1 MDYVKEVEELKK
13 FETTNWFKP
22 EIGTYHIKIVGDG
35 EFLQKKFREDEEEVT
50 QWNLP
55 IEIKGVKMTWSI
67 TKGKTISSI
76 YGQIMSLCARNNN
89 SAVDVEFD
97 LIVKS
102 DGKKRDYTIP
112 QAYQ

>member
-1 MDYVKEVEELKK
+1 MDYAKEVEELKK
-13 FETTNWFKP
+13 YETTAWFKP
-22 EIGTYHIKIVGDG
+22 DVGTYKIKILGEG
-35 EFLQKKFREDEEEVT
+35 EFVQKTFKEEQVT

-55 IEIKGVKMTWSI
+55 ISVQGLKMTWSV
-67 TKGKTISSI
+67 TKGKSMSSI
-76 YGQIMSLCARNNN
+76 YGQIMFLCAKNNN
-89 SAVDVEFD
+89 SAVGVEFD